1 MFAKGTEYNFKGQ
14 NCFGSFLD
22 RGLKGKRK
30 HPNSLLKKGLFQKK
44 RFALIT
50 SWKQIPSFRVG
61 SFLEGNDT
69 D

>member
-22 RGLKGKRK
+22 RGLKGKRM
-30 HPNSLLKKGLFQKK
+30 HPSSLLKKGLFQKK

-50 SWKQIPSFRVG
+50 SWKQIPSF
-61 SFLEGNDT
+61 
-69 D
+69 